1 MATFINDLR
10 LTELATGEA
19 SGSWGTT
26 TNVSLEL
33 LGEAMGVGAEAVA
46 NASTHTITMADGA
59 TDQFR
64 STFLRLTGGGQAC
77 TVTLAP
83 NTVSHFWVMRNE
95 TAAAL
100 TLTQGS
106 GANVVIAAGQ
116 TKLVCTDGAGSGAIV
131 YEMDDL
137 ELAGNL
143 IVDGDASIGD
153 DLSLTSDSAVL
164 KFGADGDTTLTHTDG
179 TGLTLNSTNKLTFG
193 DAATFIHQS
202 SNGVMTID
210 GEATIDL
217 NASTA
222 VLVSN
227 DLKLNSDSAV
237 IGFGAD
243 NDTTLTHTDGAGLTL
258 NSTNKIMFNDATQ
271 FIHAPTGTVLDIGAT
286 DEIELTATLIDVVGN
301 LTVSGDID
309 LEGAIDV
316 NGTTNLD
323 VVDIDGAVNMATTA
337 LVTGVLTT
345 TAATVF
351 NGGFASN
358 AASTVSVTSSSA
370 TEVAAFKVS
379 GDTTPSIAIYSNNAI
394 RAKLRAST
402 AETALLSQGT
412 LPLLLGT
419 NNTERMRIDGSTGKV
434 LIGTATNTTG
444 DALQIES
451 PASGGGFGIQIRRN
465 DNNTDQQIGQIKFGN
480 AVDEDLGQISVKTD
494 GANNSGAILLST
506 ASAGTTA
513 ERLRISKTGNITQNG
528 ATSADFLIKAA
539 TDNAS
544 LTLQAGASD
553 SGAEGAFVSFV
564 QNTAFKWQIGMNTD
578 NTFRLFSYAAGSGA
592 EVLNVSSAG
601 ELTLPLQPAF
611 QAIPAS
617 AQNNIAINTNVT
629 IVFGTERFD
638 VGANFASNAF
648 TAPVTGKYLL
658 TALLRLDNFDKD
670 ATFYQLK
677 ITTSNKTYFM
687 TFDPGGLASDPAFYS
702 MTNSVVADMDA
713 SDTVSIVL
721 FQGGGTAQT
730 DIEGES
736 YFSGILVA

>member
-100 TLTQGS
+100 THTQGS

-323 VVDIDGAVNMATTA
+323 VIDVDGAANFAA
-337 LVTGVLTT
+337 DVT
-345 TAATVF
+345 
-351 NGGFASN
+351 FA
-358 AASTVSVTSSSA
+358 
-370 TEVAAFKVS
+370 
-379 GDTTPSIAIYSNNAI
+379 
-394 RAKLRAST
+394 
-402 AETALLSQGT
+402 
-412 LPLLLGT
+412 
-419 NNTERMRIDGSTGKV
+419 
-434 LIGTATNTTG
+434 
-444 DALQIES
+444 
-451 PASGGGFGIQIRRN
+451 
-465 DNNTDQQIGQIKFGN
+465 
-480 AVDEDLGQISVKTD
+480 D
-494 GANNSGAILLST
+494 GADIIT
-506 ASAGTTA
+506 ASAGTSNT
-513 ERLRISKTGNITQNG
+513 RVGVNTGNSIASGGNYNVLVGDEAGTALTTGDGNVAVGFEALKTEDANGESTAVGYQALKTQN
-528 ATSADFLIKAA
+528 
-539 TDNAS
+539 
-544 LTLQAGASD
+544 AGASGLNTAVGYQAGL
-553 SGAEGAFVSFV
+553 SVTTGV
-564 QNTAFKWQIGMNTD
+564 QNTLIG
-578 NTFRLFSYAAGSGA
+578 AQAGDALTSGGQ
-592 EVLNVSSAG
+592 NV
-601 ELTLPLQPAF
+601 
-611 QAIPAS
+611 AI
-617 AQNNIAINTNVT
+617 
-629 IVFGTERFD
+629 G
-638 VGANFASNAF
+638 
-648 TAPVTGKYLL
+648 YL
-658 TALLRLDNFDKD
+658 ALSLE
-670 ATFYQLK
+670 
-677 ITTSNKTYFM
+677 TTSANNVAIGREALKTSN
-687 TFDPGGLASDPAFYS
+687 GG
-702 MTNSVVADMDA
+702 
-713 SDTVSIVL
+713 
-721 FQGGGTAQT
+721 
-730 DIEGES
+730 
-736 YFSGILVA
+736 